1 MARVRARSYCSCLIH
16 YVCVCIMRLWLHLF
30 SSAMTMTMRG
40 GTAKHNSDVH
50 RVLKCSYD
58 ISSGAVHRHSAIFA
72 LPFRPAI
79 ELVSTTHT
87 QTHVRCMHCKCIHEC
102 ERVPSERIQNHHHR
116 RATWNSNFIDG
127 ENNLHTIKFK
137 CFGISFAG
145 MKRHFWP
152 CVVYSL
158 TLTCLY
164 VCLCAAVW
172 VGRAM
177 GQCEAMC
184 VPGRNS

>member
-1 MARVRARSYCSCLIH
+1 MRVFRGIRIEPHSQGKAIQIPLITAAHGARSSSLILFVSHSLCL
-16 YVCVCIMRLWLHLF
+16 CVCIMRLWLHLF

-116 RATWNSNFIDG
+116 RAT
-127 ENNLHTIKFK
+127 
-137 CFGISFAG
+137 
-145 MKRHFWP
+145 
-152 CVVYSL
+152 
-158 TLTCLY
+158 
-164 VCLCAAVW
+164 
-172 VGRAM
+172 
-177 GQCEAMC
+177 
-184 VPGRNS
+184 